1 MSSNEAAHEVVRL
14 EVHGHVAL
22 VRINRPQARNAVNAA
37 VAAGIG
43 EALERA
49 ETEDGIRVVV
59 LTGTGR
65 SEERRV
71 GKECVSTCRSRGA
84 PYHST
89 KKRNNE
95 MIRKSRTQ

>member
-59 LTGTGR
+59 LNGTGDAFCAGADPKALS

-71 GKECVSTCRSRGA
+71 GQEGGSTGETRWS
-84 PYHST
+84 PDP
-89 KKRNNE
+89 
-95 MIRKSRTQ
+95 